1 MGTHKCGYCGR
12 LYGDQQGYA
21 SNARECFKAA
31 GSGYC
36 SLQCYLAGKKA
47 NEELA
52 AQKNAE
58 KLAKIEAKEAK
69 RQAKERKQ
77 EKKAAEAADKL
88 EKSKT
93 TSQESL
99 EKITRLCMIG
109 GIVGLH
115 RFAVGKAKSAILL
128 DLVIV
133 VAIFEAFFSAYG
145 FQPSFL
151 GLLLVNVA
159 FWLFDLAQLKA
170 KKFTDKYGYTIR
182 E

>member
-1 MGTHKCGYCGR
+1 
-12 LYGDQQGYA
+12 
-21 SNARECFKAA
+21 
-31 GSGYC
+31 
-36 SLQCYLAGKKA
+36 
-47 NEELA
+47 
-52 AQKNAE
+52 
-58 KLAKIEAKEAK
+58 
-69 RQAKERKQ
+69 
-77 EKKAAEAADKL
+77 
-88 EKSKT
+88 
-93 TSQESL
+93 
-99 EKITRLCMIG
+99 MIG

-133 VAIFEAFFSAYG
+133 VAIFEAFFSTYG

-170 KKFTDKYGYTIR
+170 KKFTDMYGYTIR

>member
-1 MGTHKCGYCGR
+1 MSEQICSYCNKHYSDNGYNPNVF
-12 LYGDQQGYA
+12 GY
-21 SNARECFKAA
+21 SPYH
-31 GSGYC
+31 YC
-36 SLQCYLAGKKA
+36 SRACYDAHQDALEKERQRSAQAKKERLEAKKA
-47 NEELA
+47 KREE
-52 AQKNAE
+52 
-58 KLAKIEAKEAK
+58 KEA
-69 RQAKERKQ
+69 AV
-77 EKKAAEAADKL
+77 AAEKL

-99 EKITRLCMIG
+99 EKITHLCMIG

-133 VAIFEAFFSAYG
+133 VAIFEAFFSTYG

>member
-1 MGTHKCGYCGR
+1 MSEQICSYCNKHYSDNGYNPNVF
-12 LYGDQQGYA
+12 GY
-21 SNARECFKAA
+21 SPYH
-31 GSGYC
+31 YC
-36 SLQCYLAGKKA
+36 SRACYDAHQDALEKERQRSAQAKKERLEAKKA
-47 NEELA
+47 KREE
-52 AQKNAE
+52 
-58 KLAKIEAKEAK
+58 KEAK
-69 RQAKERKQ
+69 K
-77 EKKAAEAADKL
+77 EKKAAVAAEKL

-99 EKITRLCMIG
+99 EKITHLCMIG

-115 RFAVGKAKSAILL
+115 RFAVGKVKSAILL

-133 VAIFEAFFSAYG
+133 VAIFEAFFSTYG

>member
-1 MGTHKCGYCGR
+1 MSERICSYCNKHYSDNGYNPKPFG
-12 LYGDQQGYA
+12 GYTPF
-21 SNARECFKAA
+21 E
-31 GSGYC
+31 YC
-36 SLQCYLAGKKA
+36 SRACYDAHQAALEKERQRAVQAKKERLEAKKA
-47 NEELA
+47 KREE
-52 AQKNAE
+52 
-58 KLAKIEAKEAK
+58 KEAK
-69 RQAKERKQ
+69 K
-77 EKKAAEAADKL
+77 EKKAAAAADKL

-115 RFAVGKAKSAILL
+115 RFAVGKIKSAILL

-133 VAIFEAFFSAYG
+133 AAIFEAFFSTYG
-145 FQPSFL
+145 FQPNFL
-151 GLLLVNVA
+151 GLLLINVA
-159 FWLFDLAQLKA
+159 FWLFDLATLKA